1 MGTGESGQKLQP
13 LGKVQHRS
21 LFLLVSFL
29 NGRVLPRGVSEE
41 IYPPTGWRGKN
52 FRDIIVWV
60 IMIMG
65 KGGIWESWKAVWMK
79 RGWVVLLGLLNGKV
93 GDNRVRHWNFS
104 LGRSWRLVSLSCV
117 GDVGSRLGTGRDL
130 LEGEGRVKRYL
141 GILGRQRRDL
151 IGVEPFGKAGM

>member
-1 MGTGESGQKLQP
+1 MGTGESAKKLQT
-13 LGKVQHRS
+13 LGKVLHRS

-41 IYPPTGWRGKN
+41 IYPPMGWRGKN

-65 KGGIWESWKAVWMK
+65 KGGIWESWKTVWMK

-93 GDNRVRHWNFS
+93 GDNRVWGLDFF
-104 LGRSWRLVSLSCV
+104 V
-117 GDVGSRLGTGRDL
+117 GEK
-130 LEGEGRVKRYL
+130 LEACELCR
-141 GILGRQRRDL
+141 
-151 IGVEPFGKAGM
+151 